1 MGAWSF
7 MTAPERT
14 ESEFRDGADGRS
26 AASSPDRFIPIT
38 DCLNFR
44 HMGGYP
50 AKSGRVTRGDRLFR
64 SGWFEF
70 RDPQDARRFESCGI
84 ETIFDLRTEA
94 ERSLKPLRFAPS
106 RAPEVIELGID
117 KGSMGPYMEKISR
130 MPPAEIDTRAAM
142 TRMYSGMLDEALPQL
157 RELFAGILRASGPIL
172 VMCSSGK
179 DRTGV
184 GSALI
189 LAALGVAK
197 DVIFRDYLLSADV
210 YKGKEDNF
218 ARRHNYEKRG
228 IPIELIRDV
237 LTVHAEYLEA
247 AWRRAE
253 EVAGSVD
260 GFLANALNLSDGD
273 LARLQGKLTR

>member
-1 MGAWSF
+1 ML
-7 MTAPERT
+7 
-14 ESEFRDGADGRS
+14 
-26 AASSPDRFIPIT
+26 SPDRLIPIT
-38 DCLNFR
+38 DCPNFR

-50 AKSGRVTRGDRLFR
+50 AKGGRVTRGDRLFR
-64 SGWFEF
+64 SGWFDL
-70 RDPQDARRFESCGI
+70 RDPMDARRFESCGI
-84 ETIFDLRTEA
+84 GTIFDMRTRA
-94 ERSLKPLRFAPS
+94 ERTLKPLRFAPS
-106 RAPEVIELGID
+106 MSPEVIELGID

-130 MPPAEIDTRAAM
+130 MPPSEVDTKAAM
-142 TRMYSGMLDEALPQL
+142 TSMYYGMLDEALPQF
-157 RELFAGILRASGPIL
+157 RELFAGILRADGPIL

-184 GSALI
+184 SSALI

-197 DVIFRDYLLSADV
+197 DVIFRDYLMSADV

-228 IPIELIRDV
+228 IPLELIRDV

-253 EVAGSVD
+253 EASGSVD
-260 GFLANALNLSDGD
+260 GFLANALNLSDND
-273 LARLQGKLTR
+273 LMRLQGKLTR